1 MPNIV
6 YNGEMDKRQGKNVT
20 SKVIPELMEKD
31 PKVVYL
37 DADLM
42 SCIGTLNYA
51 KTSDRAI
58 ECGIAEA
65 NMIGVAAGLAAE
77 GFKPICHSFGIFSS
91 RRCFDQAFLSAGYA
105 KNDITIL
112 GSDAGV
118 SAALNGGTHMPFEDM
133 ALYSALPGSTVID
146 VSDATCLDSV
156 IRQCVDRPGVKYIRF
171 SRKDYAKIYEEGS
184 DLHIGKAV
192 TLKDGSDVVIFASGL
207 MLHEAPKAAKTLA
220 DDGIDNGWGTFV
232 VRAETYEMYAD
243 GDTRRDA
250 TCYHAQEGTY
260 KPRYQDT
267 GYFLNKYLA
276 RKSNLVDINGAT
288 DGNFNNNLRMYRYA
302 ETLLNAAELTLATGG
317 SNAEATGYLN
327 QVHRRAGLPAM
338 TSITEDDILN
348 ERHLE
353 FVGEGKR
360 YFDLVRTGKAATTLV
375 AIPGSDRTNSW
386 TPNKKHVPLAQSE
399 LDNDPK
405 LHQNDYTK

>member
-184 DLHIGKAV
+184 DLPIGKAV
-192 TLKDGSDVVIFASGL
+192 TLKDGSDVVIFACGL
-207 MLHEAPKAAKTLA
+207 MLHEALKAAKTLA
-220 DDGIDNGWGTFV
+220 DDGIDAAV
-232 VRAETYEMYAD
+232 VDCFTVKPIDREAVAAFAKKCGAVVVAENHNRFGGLYSAVSQVLLEEAPVPAGVVAVED
-243 GDTRRDA
+243 EFGEVGP
-250 TCYHAQEGTY
+250 Q
-260 KPRYQDT
+260 
-267 GYFLNKYLA
+267 KYLA
-276 RKSNLVDINGAT
+276 ERFGLTAEHIVTVCKEVIARKK
-288 DGNFNNNLRMYRYA
+288 
-302 ETLLNAAELTLATGG
+302 LT
-317 SNAEATGYLN
+317 
-327 QVHRRAGLPAM
+327 
-338 TSITEDDILN
+338 
-348 ERHLE
+348 
-353 FVGEGKR
+353 K
-360 YFDLVRTGKAATTLV
+360 
-375 AIPGSDRTNSW
+375 
-386 TPNKKHVPLAQSE
+386 
-399 LDNDPK
+399 
-405 LHQNDYTK
+405 

>member
-184 DLHIGKAV
+184 ELPIGKAV
-192 TLKDGSDVVIFASGL
+192 TLKDGSDVVIFACGL
-207 MLHEAPKAAKTLA
+207 MLHEALKAAKTLA
-220 DDGIDNGWGTFV
+220 DDGIDAAV
-232 VRAETYEMYAD
+232 VDCFTVKPIDREAVAAFAKKCGAVVVAENHNRFGGLYSAVSQVLLEEAPVPAGVVAVED
-243 GDTRRDA
+243 EFGEVGP
-250 TCYHAQEGTY
+250 QE
-260 KPRYQDT
+260 
-267 GYFLNKYLA
+267 YLA
-276 RKSNLVDINGAT
+276 ERFGLTAEHIVSVCKEVIARKK
-288 DGNFNNNLRMYRYA
+288 
-302 ETLLNAAELTLATGG
+302 LT
-317 SNAEATGYLN
+317 
-327 QVHRRAGLPAM
+327 
-338 TSITEDDILN
+338 
-348 ERHLE
+348 
-353 FVGEGKR
+353 K
-360 YFDLVRTGKAATTLV
+360 
-375 AIPGSDRTNSW
+375 
-386 TPNKKHVPLAQSE
+386 
-399 LDNDPK
+399 
-405 LHQNDYTK
+405 